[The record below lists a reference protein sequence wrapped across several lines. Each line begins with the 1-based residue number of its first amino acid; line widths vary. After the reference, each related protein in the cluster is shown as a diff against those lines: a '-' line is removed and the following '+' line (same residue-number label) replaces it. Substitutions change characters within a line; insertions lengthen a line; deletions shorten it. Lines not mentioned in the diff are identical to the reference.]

1 MLRLLRSIR
10 RLPSRPATTPSTSSP
25 TSQPWR
31 SAVTTR
37 TGAVMPE
44 PYRSRM
50 GMLTVFGVVIPGL
63 MIGGWISQ
71 NIARILEENDL
82 FVPSDDDDDM

>member
-1 MLRLLRSIR
+1 
-10 RLPSRPATTPSTSSP
+10 
-25 TSQPWR
+25 
-31 SAVTTR
+31 
-37 TGAVMPE
+37 VMPE
-44 PYRSRM
+44 PYRSRL